1 MKTSRLQLLLIP
13 DPLSIAQPHLPH
25 LPPGA
30 RDEGVALIAMM
41 LVSVV
46 RGAVPNEDSGEVSH
60 ESR

>member
-13 DPLSIAQPHLPH
+13 DPLSLAQPH

-30 RDEGVALIAMM
+30 RDEGVELIAMI

-46 RGAVPNEDSGEVSH
+46 RGAVPNEDSGEVSD